1 MSTRRPRTSRKTRWT
16 RERSRSRARVR
27 DTCTSLRRLCG
38 VVSHASRFFDIRRRE
53 EVTFSGCGPLALSL
67 SLCLSLQRKTHSNRK
82 NGAKSLAQLV
92 QILLLCRLPDVDERA
107 PCSLFPHVLRTV
119 SRRKGC
125 RRAASLAE
133 SLAAVGPKDRGQGIV
148 TARDRV
154 VRRAMGKD
162 RVLERGRWPW
172 SCMSKWFSK
181 VQRRLQNA
189 SSLQHRDAKSS
200 ARGSDSSDA
209 QRLQL
214 KWTPS
219 ASKASVRKP
228 ASRRSISGPP
238 YSHGCLHIRRT
249 SLTSMGELPLG
260 A

>member
-154 VRRAMGKD
+154 VRRTLRKVYGENGFLSAVAGLGRACPSGSQRCKGACKMR
-162 RVLERGRWPW
+162 RVFNTVTRSQAPEAAIVP
-172 SCMSKWFSK
+172 M
-181 VQRRLQNA
+181 RRDCN
-189 SSLQHRDAKSS
+189 ST
-200 ARGSDSSDA
+200 
-209 QRLQL
+209 
-214 KWTPS
+214 WTPS
-219 ASKASVRKP
+219 ALKASCAKT
-228 ASRRSISGPP
+228 G
-238 YSHGCLHIRRT
+238 LET
-249 SLTSMGELPLG
+249 
-260 A
+260 